1 MTRLKTK
8 ILLALLATSF
18 LYGGDSVSSENEF
31 GAYKLAKPQ
40 TTYSQS
46 ERESACKLFGEGY
59 RTPNIEELFYAP
71 SVVVLAGEKSLYA
84 SSTRNYQSE
93 SEIYYYS
100 FDNRDVNT
108 ISAKEKLYLVCFKE
122 AKKESKRN
130 LLWGKSEPN
139 RMSFKEAKTFCE
151 AKNERLPTAN
161 ELFSLAFFKLS
172 NEKEYSAKYGFTQ
185 PKYYWSSEANDDFS
199 NTAIVVGF
207 LRASVA
213 NSQKENKSFV
223 RCVVDAK

>member
-8 ILLALLATSF
+8 IILTLLAASF
-18 LYGGDSVSSENEF
+18 LHGGESVGAENEF

-46 ERESACKLFGEGY
+46 ERESACKLFGDGY
-59 RTPNIEELFYAP
+59 RTPNIEELFHTP
-71 SVVVLAGEKSLYA
+71 SAVVLAGEKSLYA
-84 SSTRNYQSE
+84 SSTRNHQSE

-108 ISAKEKLYLVCFKE
+108 IAAKEKLYLVCFKE
-122 AKKESKRN
+122 AKKETQKN
-130 LLWGKSEPN
+130 IIWGKSEPN
-139 RMSFKEAKTFCE
+139 RMNFKEAKAFCE
-151 AKNERLPTAN
+151 AKNERLPTAS

-172 NEKEYSAKYGFTQ
+172 HEKEYAAKHGFTQ

-207 LRASVA
+207 LRTSAA

>member
-1 MTRLKTK
+1 MTCLKTK
-8 ILLALLATSF
+8 ILLALLVTSF
-18 LYGGDSVSSENEF
+18 LHGGESVGAENEF
-31 GAYKLAKPQ
+31 GVYKLAKPQ
-40 TTYSQS
+40 TTYSQG

-59 RTPNIEELFYAP
+59 RTPNIEELFCAP
-71 SVVVLAGEKSLYA
+71 SAVIEAGEKSLYA
-84 SSTRNYQSE
+84 SSTRNHQSE

-100 FDNRDVNT
+100 LDNRDVNT

-122 AKKESKRN
+122 AK
-130 LLWGKSEPN
+130 
-139 RMSFKEAKTFCE
+139 AFCE
-151 AKNERLPTAN
+151 AKNERLPTAS

-172 NEKEYSAKYGFTQ
+172 HEKEYAAKHGFTQ

-207 LRASVA
+207 LRASAA

>member
-18 LYGGDSVSSENEF
+18 LHGGESVGAENEF
-31 GAYKLAKPQ
+31 GVYKLAKPQ
-40 TTYSQS
+40 TTYSQG

-59 RTPNIEELFYAP
+59 RTPNIEELFCAP
-71 SVVVLAGEKSLYA
+71 SAVIEAGEKSLYA
-84 SSTRNYQSE
+84 SSTQSHQSE

-122 AKKESKRN
+122 AKKEPQHK
-130 LLWGKSEPN
+130 LIWGKSEPN
-139 RMSFKEAKTFCE
+139 RMGFKEAKAFCE
-151 AKNERLPTAN
+151 AKKERLPTAS

-172 NEKEYSAKYGFTQ
+172 HEKEYAAKHGFTQ

-207 LRASVA
+207 LRASAA

>member
-1 MTRLKTK
+1 MTRLKIK
-8 ILLALLATSF
+8 ILSALLAASV
-18 LYGGDSVSSENEF
+18 LHGDESVSAENEF
-31 GAYKLAKPQ
+31 GVYKLAKPQ
-40 TTYSQS
+40 ITYSQS
-46 ERESACKLFGEGY
+46 ERESACKLFGDGY
-59 RTPNIEELFYAP
+59 KTPNIEELFYAP
-71 SVVVLAGEKSLYA
+71 SAIVLAGEKSLYS

-108 ISAKEKLYLVCFKE
+108 IAAKEKLYLVCFKE
-122 AKKESKRN
+122 AKKETQRN
-130 LLWGKSEPN
+130 LIWGKSEPN
-139 RMSFKEAKTFCE
+139 RMNFKEAKTFCE
-151 AKNERLPTAN
+151 AKNERLPTVK

-223 RCVVDAK
+223 RCVIDAK